1 MSSTPLRHIIEVCDS
16 RVEQPHPQLPWHSR
30 SEEQVGNENGYR

>member
-1 MSSTPLRHIIEVCDS
+1 MRRTSLRHNIEVRVP
-16 RVEQPHPQLPWHSR
+16 RVEQADSQLPWHSR

>member
-1 MSSTPLRHIIEVCDS
+1 MCNTALRHNIEVCVS
-16 RVEQPHPQLPWHSR
+16 RVEQPHPQLPWYSR